1 MKIFMSKTVVGT
13 SNKEGTATMPYQ
25 AGQSYDMAKPWQ
37 EELAQVFIDNGF
49 ADVETKVVKPAE
61 TKKKAA
67 PKKRTP
73 KKKA

>member
-1 MKIFMSKTVVGT
+1 MQIKMKQSMSG
-13 SNKEGTATMPYQ
+13 SANKEGTVTMTYEADQ
-25 AGQSYDMAKPWQ
+25 EYNMAAPWQ
-37 EELAQVFIDNGF
+37 EELAQVFVDNGW

-67 PKKRTP
+67 PKKRTT